1 MPLSFVF
8 WLIYLLALIFSIWGY
23 YPFTPTNYRP
33 FGGSILLFILVG
45 LLGWKVFGFM
55 IQG

>member
-8 WLIYLLALIFSIWGY
+8 WLIYLLALFFSIWGY
-23 YPFTPTNYRP
+23 YPFTPANYRP
-33 FGGSILLFILVG
+33 FGGSLLLFVLIG
-45 LLGWKVFGFM
+45 ILGWRVFGFA